1 MTVRVRTSS
10 EGYAID
16 GPWEGCAAANAFLV
30 HLVGRGFSAAT
41 VRAYAFDVLNLA
53 RFLLDRDL
61 AVAAVTPVEVFEWI
75 DWQDVRRDPGATRR
89 EGMAGARRHRRLTGG
104 SRRCGHCSSTW

>member
-41 VRAYAFDVLNLA
+41 VRAYGVSPLGWWGFGS
-53 RFLLDRDL
+53 
-61 AVAAVTPVEVFEWI
+61 AAGRAGLCPVC
-75 DWQDVRRDPGATRR
+75 R
-89 EGMAGARRHRRLTGG
+89 
-104 SRRCGHCSSTW
+104 

>member
-61 AVAAVTPVEVFEWI
+61 AVAAVGNVNLKWPQC
-75 DWQDVRRDPGATRR
+75 DG
-89 EGMAGARRHRRLTGG
+89 
-104 SRRCGHCSSTW
+104 